1 MGLTLVKIAKLTVW
15 LVTRALIAIVASLH
29 FILMEAHAFH
39 VQELVINAI
48 IRLIANHVLQDIIKK
63 QEFVNRV
70 K

>member
-1 MGLTLVKIAKLTVW
+1 MGLILVKIAKLTVW
-15 LVTRALIAIVASLH
+15 LVTQALIVIAASPH
-29 FILMEAHAFH
+29 SILMEVHASH

-63 QEFVNRV
+63 QEFVNRA